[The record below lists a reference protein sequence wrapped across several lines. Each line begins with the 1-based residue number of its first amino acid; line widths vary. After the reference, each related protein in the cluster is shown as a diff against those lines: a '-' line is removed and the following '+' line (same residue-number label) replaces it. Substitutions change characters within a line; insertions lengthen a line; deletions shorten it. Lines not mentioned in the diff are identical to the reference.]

1 MSTTYNK
8 SSSNLEA
15 VKKLPVNVPTYLLT
29 LHILGPRFTNPMTP
43 CSNLETGLNQSC
55 FVIPGIN
62 FMKDDTVRSASLIKH
77 HTNAVYP
84 NITVCYP
91 RFFDKIKMQ
100 GNSFIFLKLDQ
111 RIDGLAAR
119 QQNRFIVITLYHQQ
133 LSSHSNL
140 HYIPP

>member
-100 GNSFIFLKLDQ
+100 GNTFIWIFKKKGKTIHFLKLDQ
-111 RIDGLAAR
+111 RIDGLAAG
-119 QQNRFIVITLYHQQ
+119 
-133 LSSHSNL
+133 
-140 HYIPP
+140 